1 MHIVFWSLYLV
12 NIDELLIFYDYFG
25 YAGILL
31 ISFVIAILFFL
42 PIPYFPIPLIASFN
56 TKLDPHII
64 SLAGTVGA
72 VLGRMIIFYL
82 AYSGHSIIT
91 KKTKGRISSLEK
103 LVSKY
108 GWIGAFIA
116 AITPFSGSLIYI
128 TLGIAKYKPWK
139 FATAIFAG
147 EFLYNEIIVFLGVFL
162 GRPFFDSIL
171 LQFASKATINLE
183 NILIGIL
190 LTSISIGIT
199 LYLLLKVDW
208 NKIIGKWFP
217 WTIASNTLPS
227 DETDE
232 EK

>member
-1 MHIVFWSLYLV
+1 MV
-12 NIDELLIFYDYFG
+12 NIDELLVLYDYFG

-31 ISFVIAILFFL
+31 MSFIIAVLFFL

-56 TKLDPHII
+56 TNLDPHII

-82 AYSGHSIIT
+82 SYSGHNIIT

-103 LVSKY
+103 LLSKY

-116 AITPFSGSLIYI
+116 AITPISGSLIYI
-128 TLGIAKYKPWK
+128 TLGLAKYKPWK

-147 EFLYNEIIVFLGVFL
+147 EFMYNEIIVFVGIFL
-162 GRPFFDSIL
+162 GRPFFDGIL

-190 LTSISIGIT
+190 LSSVSIGIT
-199 LYLLLKVDW
+199 QYLLLKVDW
-208 NKIIGKWFP
+208 KKNYW
-217 WTIASNTLPS
+217 
-227 DETDE
+227 
-232 EK
+232 

>member
-1 MHIVFWSLYLV
+1 MSFIIAVF
-12 NIDELLIFYDYFG
+12 
-25 YAGILL
+25 
-31 ISFVIAILFFL
+31 FFL

-56 TKLDPHII
+56 TNLDPHII

-82 AYSGHSIIT
+82 SYSGHNIIT

-103 LVSKY
+103 LLSKY

-116 AITPFSGSLIYI
+116 AITPISGSLIYI
-128 TLGIAKYKPWK
+128 TLGLAKYKPWK

-147 EFLYNEIIVFLGVFL
+147 EFLYNEIIVFVGIFL
-162 GRPFFDSIL
+162 GRPFFDRIL
-171 LQFASKATINLE
+171 LQLASKATINLE

-190 LTSISIGIT
+190 LSSVSIGIT
-199 LYLLLKVDW
+199 QYLLLKVDW

-217 WTIASNTLPS
+217 WTLATTSNTLSS

>member
-1 MHIVFWSLYLV
+1 LV
-12 NIDELLIFYDYFG
+12 NIDELLVFYDYFG

-31 ISFVIAILFFL
+31 MSFIIALFFFL

-56 TKLDPHII
+56 TNLDPQLI
-64 SLAGTVGA
+64 SIAGTVGA

-82 AYSGHSIIT
+82 AYSGHNIIT

-103 LVSKY
+103 LLSKY

-116 AITPFSGSLIYI
+116 AVTPISGSLIYI
-128 TLGIAKYKPWK
+128 TLGLAKYKPWK
-139 FATAIFAG
+139 FATAVFAG
-147 EFLYNEIIVFLGVFL
+147 ELLYNEIIVLVGVYL
-162 GRPFFDSIL
+162 GRPFFDRIL
-171 LQFASKATINLE
+171 SKFASNTTLNSE
-183 NILIGIL
+183 NILIGIFL
-190 LTSISIGIT
+190 SAISIGIT

-217 WTIASNTLPS
+217 WTTSTSTLPS

-232 EK
+232 K

>member
-1 MHIVFWSLYLV
+1 LV
-12 NIDELLIFYDYFG
+12 NIDELLVLYDYFG

-31 ISFVIAILFFL
+31 MSFIIAVLFFL

-56 TKLDPHII
+56 TNLDPHII

-82 AYSGHSIIT
+82 SYSGHNIIT

-103 LVSKY
+103 LLSKY

-116 AITPFSGSLIYI
+116 AITPISGSLIYI
-128 TLGIAKYKPWK
+128 TLGLAKYKPWK

-147 EFLYNEIIVFLGVFL
+147 EFLYNEIIVFVGIFL
-162 GRPFFDSIL
+162 GRPFFDRIL
-171 LQFASKATINLE
+171 LQFASKATFNLE

-190 LTSISIGIT
+190 LSSVSIGIT
-199 LYLLLKVDW
+199 LYLLLNVDW

-217 WTIASNTLPS
+217 WTLATTSNTLSP